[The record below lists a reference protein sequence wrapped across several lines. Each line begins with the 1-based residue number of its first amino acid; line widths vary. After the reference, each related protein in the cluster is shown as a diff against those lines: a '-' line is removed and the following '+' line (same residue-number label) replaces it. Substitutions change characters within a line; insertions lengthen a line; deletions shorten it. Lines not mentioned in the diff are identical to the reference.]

1 MDVHVRAR
9 VRHGRLVVDQPVD
22 LPEGTEI
29 ELEGT
34 APGSGRRRPRFGSM
48 AGRISMAP
56 DFDVL
61 PDDFGEYT

>member
-1 MDVHVRAR
+1 M
-9 VRHGRLVVDQPVD
+9 DQPVD